1 MEEDTFKKLSQ
12 EQVKI
17 REDLFFD
24 YLGVTNNCMNN
35 NNDFFY
41 NIASSSKDNYFFNQ
55 DVNNALNKSLFDD
68 TMSNK
73 SQDAPNNNNIFQDK
87 KVFNTE
93 IIVQNNN
100 NFITQQPNF
109 QKIEKGEK
117 KQQKNAKENKS
128 NKLEKD
134 TKLYLSANANQTEE
148 EKLLLSNKTKREE
161 KLYKNKMSARKC
173 RQKKKLYI
181 ENLEEMINEYQMQ
194 IKILKYE
201 KEKERKENF
210 SFDNTY
216 KNLLHKEQI
225 LLTTEN
231 DSKKVDFAKKEYLS
245 EQKILLNET
254 FIKQVEL
261 LMPIDCK
268 LFLNKFI
275 KLKQI
280 DTKDTIDN
288 NYNNIKSNMNL
299 LNELYDFSSRKIQI
313 SEENAKGK
321 ENIAFKLFSYYEKVL
336 ELINGYKENLKLF
349 E

>member
-1 MEEDTFKKLSQ
+1 MEEDIFKKLSQ

-41 NIASSSKDNYFFNQ
+41 NIASSSKENYFFNQ
-55 DVNNALNKSLFDD
+55 DINNGLNKSIFDD
-68 TMSNK
+68 TISNK
-73 SQDAPNNNNIFQDK
+73 SVDAPNNNNIFQDK

-100 NFITQQPNF
+100 NFITQPNF
-109 QKIEKGEK
+109 QKTG
-117 KQQKNAKENKS
+117 
-128 NKLEKD
+128 KLEKKAQKNPKEIKNCKIEKD
-134 TKLYLSANANQTEE
+134 NKLHITSNINQAEE
-148 EKLLLSNKTKREE
+148 EKTLLSNKTKREE

-173 RQKKKLYI
+173 RQKKKLYV
-181 ENLEEMINEYQMQ
+181 ENLEEMIKEYQMQ

-210 SFDNTY
+210 SFDKTY
-216 KNLLHKEQI
+216 KNLLHKEHI
-225 LLTTEN
+225 LSVEEN
-231 DSKKVDFAKKEYLS
+231 DSKKIEFTKKEYLN
-245 EQKILLNET
+245 EQKILLNEI
-254 FIKQVEL
+254 FIKQVDL

-280 DTKDTIDN
+280 NPKDSIDN
-288 NYNNIKSNMNL
+288 NYQNIKSNMDL
-299 LNELYDFSSRKIQI
+299 LNELYDFSSRKMLICN
-313 SEENAKGK
+313 ENVKGK
-321 ENIAFKLFSYYEKVL
+321 ENIAFKLFIYYERVL
-336 ELINGYKENLKLF
+336 ELINGYKENLKLLD
-349 E
+349 